1 MILAVTLAAVVLLSA
16 AAAVAWSA
24 RLIRVGHLDA
34 QALAAKLAVPHPV
47 SALDW
52 PELAVRAVI
61 PQPDEPPLVL
71 LRVAWPAR
79 PQVEATLLIA
89 LAAGDHQS
97 LPLLARW
104 QLTGA
109 AVSPV
114 RREGAALELRRRQSL
129 ERVPAVLIAEDAG
142 PGPSPDPHPG
152 RRPDADPG
160 QRPGPGDR
168 S

>member
-1 MILAVTLAAVVLLSA
+1 VILAVSLAAAVLLSA
-16 AAAVAWSA
+16 AAAVAWTA
-24 RLIRVGHLDA
+24 RLNHVGHLDA
-34 QALAAKLAVPHPV
+34 QALAGKLAAPHPV

-61 PQPDEPPLVL
+61 PQPDERPLVL

-89 LAAGDHQS
+89 LGAEDRRS
-97 LPLLARW
+97 LPLLSRW

-129 ERVPAVLIAEDAG
+129 ERVPAVLVAED
-142 PGPSPDPHPG
+142 PGPAS
-152 RRPDADPG
+152 
-160 QRPGPGDR
+160 
-168 S
+168 

>member
-1 MILAVTLAAVVLLSA
+1 
-16 AAAVAWSA
+16 
-24 RLIRVGHLDA
+24 
-34 QALAAKLAVPHPV
+34 
-47 SALDW
+47 
-52 PELAVRAVI
+52 
-61 PQPDEPPLVL
+61 
-71 LRVAWPAR
+71 
-79 PQVEATLLIA
+79 VEATLLIA

-109 AVSPV
+109 SVSPV

-129 ERVPAVLIAEDAG
+129 ERVPAVLVAEDAG
-142 PGPSPDPHPG
+142 PGPSPDPNAG

-168 S
+168 G